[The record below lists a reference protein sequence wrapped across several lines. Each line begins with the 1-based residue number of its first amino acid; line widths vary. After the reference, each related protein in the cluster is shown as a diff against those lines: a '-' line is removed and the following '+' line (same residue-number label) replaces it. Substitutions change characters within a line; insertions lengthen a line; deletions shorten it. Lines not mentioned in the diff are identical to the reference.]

1 MKFRIAT
8 LALGLLL
15 AFASLSPAASAFA
28 QSNPP
33 PPAQQPD
40 RMPFTGVWRGQAE
53 GLPAL
58 TLVLTDEGGSLSGA
72 VLFYLHMRKSVN
84 DPWTSTPGLP
94 EPLLHLNLD
103 GNTLTFQVSHRRA
116 HPPRTLPDPPVTFT
130 LTLNN
135 DGTALLANQSEHAPG
150 LPLTRTDY

>member
-28 QSNPP
+28 QSNP